1 MADAE
6 ASRQA
11 ERLSLTADRIRIDA
25 ATAEVLR
32 AFDAAGVGSLL
43 LKGPALSGWLY
54 AADEPRSYLDSDLWI
69 RPVDASQAERVLG
82 LWGSGSMST
91 SEACRTGG
99 WSTAATGRA
108 MRTASSLTS
117 IER

>member
-69 RPVDASQAERVLG
+69 RPVDASQAERVLRALGFRKHVDERG
-82 LWGSGSMST
+82 LPDWWLEHGSDWC
-91 SEACRTGG
+91 ARC
-99 WSTAATGRA
+99 GR
-108 MRTASSLTS
+108 R
-117 IER
+117 RR